1 MNGTGAGNG
10 AGAWNG
16 ENPAIEKRWDVFP
29 HRFSIAGQRRQALS
43 CRSAARR
50 YCPHVLH
57 DKQPLCM
64 TYSAIPAHV
73 PAPGHCGT
81 AHILSATFPCGTM
94 EPPSMKGGDLMGGI
108 SDFVSFLSMAL
119 LMPPLFLA
127 IWLWIRHK

>member
-1 MNGTGAGNG
+1 
-10 AGAWNG
+10 
-16 ENPAIEKRWDVFP
+16 
-29 HRFSIAGQRRQALS
+29 
-43 CRSAARR
+43 
-50 YCPHVLH
+50 
-57 DKQPLCM
+57 M